1 MNPEPIRLETPLR
14 LEDVELLK
22 SGDVVRL
29 YGVLYAARDAAH
41 ARMKEVVD
49 KGRALPFNPEG
60 QVIYYTGPAPARPG
74 SALGPA
80 GPTTS
85 SRMDP
90 YAPSL
95 IERGLRGTIGKG
107 ARSKEVLEAMRR
119 SGCVYFG
126 AVEGTAAL
134 LANRVKEAEVV
145 AHEDLG
151 PEAILRL
158 LVEEFPVVVVND
170 LHGGDLYREGR
181 NRWRRSAAGR
191 GG

>member
-1 MNPEPIRLETPLR
+1 VNPEPIRLETPLR

-49 KGRALPFNPEG
+49 KGGALPFNPEG

-119 SGCVYFG
+119 YGCVYFG

-181 NRWRRSAAGR
+181 NRWRRNVAGR
-191 GG
+191 GD